1 MKMEPI
7 HEYLLITLQVPAGA
21 VLDGWTPGDYLQ
33 GLLEPCMSR
42 TDAMA
47 LLPILVAPDPR
58 LKTKATPVEKVDA
71 EIAQLME
78 DMLETMYAAPGIGLA
93 APQVGVSK
101 RVVVIDVSP
110 EGETN
115 PLRMAN
121 PEIIWASDDSRV
133 YEEGCLSLPEQY
145 DSVERPE
152 RVKIRYLDHQNELRE
167 LDADGLLATCI
178 QHEIDHLDG
187 KLFVDHLSSLKRNM
201 MLRKLTKMKKADP
214 ALGLPKQPAA
224 V

>member
-1 MKMEPI
+1 
-7 HEYLLITLQVPAGA
+7 
-21 VLDGWTPGDYLQ
+21 
-33 GLLEPCMSR
+33 
-42 TDAMA
+42 MA